1 MVHYKTNPVIITTHY
16 KNTQNNYV
24 ISLIQIHILIQKRYT
39 RDTLINRTN
48 HNIYPTKHS
57 QSPNAKTQTI
67 LIKK

>member
-1 MVHYKTNPVIITTHY
+1 MGHYKTNPVIITIHY

-24 ISLIQIHILIQKRYT
+24 ISLIQTHILIQKRYT
-39 RDTLINRTN
+39 NDTLVNHTN

-67 LIKK
+67 LIGK